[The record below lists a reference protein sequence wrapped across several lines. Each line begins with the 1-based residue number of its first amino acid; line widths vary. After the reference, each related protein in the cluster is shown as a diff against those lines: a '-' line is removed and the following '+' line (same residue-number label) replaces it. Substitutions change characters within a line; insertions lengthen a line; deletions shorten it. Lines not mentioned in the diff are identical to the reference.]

1 MTKAWNEWKKEY
13 VLGYRRKRKVM
24 TPIIEE
30 TEIDENIKTSKEME
44 GEYWADRRKK

>member
-13 VLGYRRKRKVM
+13 VLGHRRKRKVM

-30 TEIDENIKTSKEME
+30 TEIDENTNIEKQRN
-44 GEYWADRRKK
+44 GGRILGR